1 MTRLK
6 TVITCIAF
14 LIIAE
19 PSAYAAAN
27 DMTAGS
33 VKTFVVLIGTIAALF
48 ALAWAA
54 RRYGPYAK
62 VKRALGLDILGQ
74 MPVGAKAH
82 LALVR
87 VGKSILLL
95 GVTQNHVSLIKDL
108 QSGDFEETFAGIE
121 KQEGEK

>member
-1 MTRLK
+1 MTRFNPL
-6 TVITCIAF
+6 ILSIAI
-14 LIIAE
+14 LVASE
-19 PSAYAAAN
+19 SWAYAAGN
-27 DMTAGS
+27 DLTTGN

-54 RRYGPYAK
+54 RKYGPYAK
-62 VKRALGLDILGQ
+62 VKKALGLDILGQ

-108 QSGDFEETFAGIE
+108 KAGDFEETIAGIE
-121 KQEGEK
+121 KQEGE